1 MNVPVVTYGTSM
13 TSRWSITKTRT
24 LIDKNMISNKQ
35 PIIELDEDGKFMTID
50 GVLHS
55 VIYHHS
61 FDDFG
66 ATIDTFRVMNYASDV
81 KEIYS
86 FDECETFTFD
96 NGE

>member
-1 MNVPVVTYGTSM
+1 MDSQKKIIM
-13 TSRWSITKTRT
+13 
-24 LIDKNMISNKQ
+24 NKQ
-35 PIIELDEDGKFMTID
+35 PTVELDEDNLFMTIN

-55 VIYHHS
+55 VINHHS

-66 ATIDTFRVMNYASDV
+66 ATLDTFKVINYAGDV
-81 KEIYS
+81 REIYS

>member
-1 MNVPVVTYGTSM
+1 MITSKEPIVT
-13 TSRWSITKTRT
+13 
-24 LIDKNMISNKQ
+24 D
-35 PIIELDEDGKFMTID
+35 LDDQFMTID

-55 VIYHHS
+55 IISQHS

-66 ATIDTFRVMNYASDV
+66 ATLDTYKVINYAGMIR
-81 KEIYS
+81 EIYS

>member
-1 MNVPVVTYGTSM
+1 M
-13 TSRWSITKTRT
+13 ITT
-24 LIDKNMISNKQ
+24 NKQ
-35 PIIELDEDGKFMTID
+35 PSVELHDSEFMTID

-55 VIYHHS
+55 IISHHS

-66 ATIDTFRVMNYASDV
+66 TTLDTFKVINYAGMI

-96 NGE
+96 NH

>member
-1 MNVPVVTYGTSM
+1 
-13 TSRWSITKTRT
+13 
-24 LIDKNMISNKQ
+24 MISKKLNAK
-35 PIIELDEDGKFMTID
+35 LDEDGKFLTLN
-50 GVLHS
+50 GVLWS
-55 VIYHHS
+55 VLNHHS

-66 ATIDTFRVMNYASDV
+66 ATIDTLTIMNFAADV

>member
-1 MNVPVVTYGTSM
+1 MN
-13 TSRWSITKTRT
+13 
-24 LIDKNMISNKQ
+24 
-35 PIIELDEDGKFMTID
+35 DGKEQTEKAIRKGLPPLPKRSSLENAELEENGKFLMLD
-50 GVLHS
+50 DVLWS
-55 VIYHHS
+55 VLEHHS

-66 ATIDTFRVMNYASDV
+66 ATVDTLTIMNFNGDV

>member
-1 MNVPVVTYGTSM
+1 
-13 TSRWSITKTRT
+13 
-24 LIDKNMISNKQ
+24 MISNKQ
-35 PIIELDEDGKFMTID
+35 PTIELDEDGKFMTID

-55 VIYHHS
+55 VIHHHS

-86 FDECETFTFD
+86 FDLRFLL
-96 NGE
+96 

>member
-1 MNVPVVTYGTSM
+1 
-13 TSRWSITKTRT
+13 
-24 LIDKNMISNKQ
+24 MIIKEQ
-35 PIIELDEDGKFMTID
+35 HVFELDENAKFMTIN

-55 VIYHHS
+55 VIKHHS

-66 ATIDTFRVMNYASDV
+66 ATVDTFTVMNFAGDI
-81 KEIYS
+81 KEVYS

>member
-1 MNVPVVTYGTSM
+1 M
-13 TSRWSITKTRT
+13 
-24 LIDKNMISNKQ
+24 NKQ
-35 PIIELDEDGKFMTID
+35 PTVKLDEDNLFMTID

-55 VIYHHS
+55 VIKHHN

-66 ATIDTFRVMNYASDV
+66 ATLDTFRVINYAGDV
-81 KEIYS
+81 REIYS

>member
-1 MNVPVVTYGTSM
+1 MIIRKENATLEENGQFLILDDIL
-13 TSRWSITKTRT
+13 WS
-24 LIDKNMISNKQ
+24 
-35 PIIELDEDGKFMTID
+35 
-50 GVLHS
+50 VLK
-55 VIYHHS
+55 HHS

-66 ATIDTFRVMNYASDV
+66 ATVDTLTIMNFNGDV